1 MPKGQ
6 LVRTLRRHHG
16 YAAGS
21 LEDQSRFLREGRDP
35 ETTAEEWADFRD
47 QAKRCADDDLDLM
60 AVCEAVLAAMGA
72 KPPKRRSRV
81 LQA

>member
-35 ETTAEEWADFRD
+35 EMTAEEWAGVPSR
-47 QAKRCADDDLDLM
+47 AGRIADEDLDVM
-60 AVCEAVLAAMGA
+60 AVCEAVLEAM
-72 KPPKRRSRV
+72 R
-81 LQA
+81 L